1 LSIEADLLAKQGL
14 DAPDGRS
21 LFAYGCDEAARAQLA
36 HDLIIRLLAGS
47 DSQTTAARFVLWA
60 ADEIRVAHTPGHL
73 TWEWLFS
80 RIRRPSDPQL
90 GRILTERG
98 LVWWRRPVRRSES
111 GHRHFLYSLMAEGGL
126 PEAYLA
132 QAPLYRGTVLA
143 MLSEIEAEGSLAEI
157 AAERIAWRRVCS
169 LPQTF
174 RHQDTI
180 LLLSDLALALARLR
194 ARLPADLPT
203 QAAEAWLDQQIH
215 GWRDHLPLR
224 FSVGALEALIRPAL
238 RAVRGEAPRAAGPLC
253 RRELRRRADGTGW
266 AAYAVVSNG
275 AQLPARFL
283 LGIDTTLRLRFLAL
297 GSDNGPPAAFLGVPE
312 GGGWRL
318 ARTGAASE
326 TALRLDPEQ
335 PLVLAAHSDGRPVGD
350 AVADAGLPP
359 PAIAPSFWR
368 ALDPQEPSPSRLE
381 PLSGRARTSAARL
394 WLLTDANA
402 RPIVG
407 DELTLGEP
415 EPAPGGRLWPVTGC
429 GTIILNGQR
438 MPVVTRAD
446 SEAQAHR
453 LHLLGRH
460 LPGWR
465 CEDGQIPFLGQ
476 PEAWGAEG
484 DAPLRRLTT
493 GVVLQAIQRRL
504 GGQLAAWRRDEVMVA
519 RSMFVALPQG
529 VRIEMAEVAAG
540 IVRLRAAGLS
550 TSWHLR
556 LRAAEA
562 TAETAVGA
570 GGDAE
575 FSLQVAGEAPA
586 SLQLRVSDP
595 ASGAR
600 LVLVAAWPARRGMI
614 VAPEGARLV
623 REQGMAVGGLG
634 GWRGVA
640 PPGKPGT
647 LLLRCGGA
655 GLEVGVQISGEV
667 RLAAAEPLAR
677 LMLALDGFDAEI
689 RLNLVV
695 DGTES
700 PRLMLRRYDNGAK
713 VDKGVFVADGHVW
726 RLHAVPLDPFGAA
739 RRAEG
744 VEGSFDLA
752 AWLGDTP
759 ALWLVQARAAS
770 GSVARPAVWSVNPL
784 PFSTRDA
791 RIAGYAEDWRRLL
804 DTPASPEWDVR
815 WQLIRAAHDGGDAG
829 VLDQVQALGE
839 VPAAAVVLLFRVPEA
854 DLGSALALEGE
865 APIWWPAVPVP
876 AWTAAVA
883 ARQARG
889 RESLRAAGFDANEMA
904 EMANATL
911 GQRAGAILALRPELR
926 GHLGAAFASTDVV
939 PVALSDYLPGGAL
952 PLAMPNAASCFR
964 DLMQEAARR
973 DTMPP
978 EGTAGLPAARLSR
991 ATGLPDHL
999 RALLDAPLVA
1009 AEIATGLIAHPDL
1022 TTLIRLIA
1030 LRQADPIWFDAAL
1043 PAAVQLYLEEART

>member
-1 LSIEADLLAKQGL
+1 MSIEADLLARHCL
-14 DAPDGRS
+14 DTADGRP
-21 LFAYGCDEAARAQLA
+21 LFAYACDEPSRARLA
-36 HDLIIRLLAGS
+36 HDLMIRLIAGS
-47 DSQTTAARFVLWA
+47 DNQITAARFVLWA

-73 TWEWLFS
+73 TWEWLFG
-80 RIRRPSDPQL
+80 RLRRPSDPQL
-90 GRILTERG
+90 GRILAERG
-98 LVWWRRPVRRSES
+98 LAWWHRSVRQSES
-111 GHRHFLYSLMAEGGL
+111 GHQYYLYSLMAEGGL

-157 AAERIAWRRVCS
+157 AAERIAWRRAGS
-169 LPQTF
+169 LPQMF
-174 RHQDTI
+174 RHQDTV

-194 ARLPADLPT
+194 ARLPADLPA
-203 QAAEAWLDQQIH
+203 QAAEAWLDQQVE

-238 RAVRGEAPRAAGPLC
+238 QAVRGEAPRAAGPLC

-266 AAYAVVSNG
+266 APYAVVSSG

-283 LGIDTTLRLRFLAL
+283 PGVDTTLRLRFLVL
-297 GSDNGPPAAFLGVPE
+297 GSDDGPPAAFLGVPE
-312 GGGWRL
+312 SGGWRL
-318 ARTGAASE
+318 ARTGVASE
-326 TALRLDPEQ
+326 TALRLDLDQ
-335 PLVLAAHSDGRPVGD
+335 PLVLAAHADGRPVGE

-381 PLSGRARTSAARL
+381 PLTGRARTSAVRL
-394 WLLTDANA
+394 WLLTDGNA
-402 RPIVG
+402 RPTAG

-415 EPAPGGRLWPVTGC
+415 ENAPGGRLWPVTGS
-429 GTIILNGQR
+429 GTIILNGQPL
-438 MPVVTRAD
+438 PVVTGAD
-446 SEAQAHR
+446 SEAQAYR
-453 LHLLGRH
+453 LHLLGCH

-484 DAPLRRLTT
+484 DAPLRRLTN
-493 GVVLQAIQRRL
+493 GVVLQAIPRRL
-504 GGQLAAWRRDEVMVA
+504 GGQLAVWRHGDVMVA

-529 VRIEMAEVAAG
+529 ARIEAAEVAAG
-540 IVRLRAAGLS
+540 MVRLRATGLAAG
-550 TSWHLR
+550 WHLR
-556 LRAAEA
+556 LQAAEVA
-562 TAETAVGA
+562 AAMAVGA
-570 GGDAE
+570 GADAE
-575 FSLQVAGEAPA
+575 FTLQVAGEAPA

-595 ASGAR
+595 ASGAA
-600 LVLVAAWPARRGMI
+600 LVLVAPWPARRGMI

-623 REQGMAVGGLG
+623 REQAIAVGGLG

-640 PPGKPGT
+640 PPGQPGT
-647 LLLRCGGA
+647 LLLRCGG

-677 LMLALDGFDAEI
+677 LMLALGGFDAET

-695 DGTES
+695 GGTES
-700 PRLMLRRYDNGAK
+700 PRLMLRRYDNGAQ
-713 VDKGVFVADGHVW
+713 VDKGVFVADGHAW
-726 RLHAVPLDPFGAA
+726 RLHAVPLDPPGAT
-739 RRAEG
+739 RCAER
-744 VEGSFDLA
+744 VEGPFDLA
-752 AWLGDTP
+752 AWLGNTP

-770 GSVARPAVWSVNPL
+770 GSVARPAVWSLNPP

-804 DTPASPEWDVR
+804 GTPANPGWHMR

-829 VLDQVQALGE
+829 ALDQVQALGV

-854 DLGSALALEGE
+854 DLASALALEGE
-865 APIWWPAVPVP
+865 APIWWPVVPVA

-883 ARQARG
+883 ATQARG
-889 RESLRAAGFDANEMA
+889 RESLRAAGFEPNEMA
-904 EMANATL
+904 ELANTTL
-911 GQRAGAILALRPELR
+911 AQRAGAILALRPELR
-926 GHLGAAFASTDVV
+926 GHLGAAFASTGIV

-952 PLAMPNAASCFR
+952 PLAMPNAQNCLW

-991 ATGLPDHL
+991 ATTLPEHL

-1009 AEIATGLIAHPDL
+1009 AEIATGLIPHTDMS
-1022 TTLIRLIA
+1022 TLIRLIA

-1043 PAAVQLYLEEART
+1043 PAAVQLYLEESRT

>member
-1 LSIEADLLAKQGL
+1 LTIEADLLAKQGL
-14 DAPDGRS
+14 DTPDGRS
-21 LFAYGCDEAARAQLA
+21 LFAYGCDEAARARLA
-36 HDLIIRLLAGS
+36 HDLMIRLMAGA

-60 ADEIRVAHTPGHL
+60 ADEIRVAHTPGQL
-73 TWEWLFS
+73 TWEWLFG
-80 RIRRPSDPQL
+80 RLRRPSDPQF
-90 GRILTERG
+90 GRALAERG
-98 LVWWRRPVRRSES
+98 LAWWHRPVRQSES
-111 GHRHFLYSLMAEGGL
+111 GQRHYLYSLMAEGGL

-157 AAERIAWRRVCS
+157 AAERIAWRRAGS
-169 LPQTF
+169 LPQIF
-174 RHQDTI
+174 RHEDTI
-180 LLLSDLALALARLR
+180 LLLCGLALALARLR
-194 ARLPADLPT
+194 AQLPADLPT
-203 QAAEAWLDQQIH
+203 QAAEAWLDQQVH

-238 RAVRGEAPRAAGPLC
+238 QVARGEAPRAAGPLC
-253 RRELRRRADGTGW
+253 RRELRRRSDGTGW

-283 LGIDTTLRLRFLAL
+283 SGVETTLRLRFLAL
-297 GSDNGPPAAFLGVPE
+297 GSDNGPPATFLGVPE

-326 TALRLDPEQ
+326 TVLRLDPEQ
-335 PLVLAAHSDGRPVGD
+335 PLVLAAHADGRPVGE

-359 PAIAPSFWR
+359 TAIAPSFWR

-381 PLSGRARTSAARL
+381 PLTGRARTSAVRL
-394 WLLTDANA
+394 WLLTDGNA
-402 RPIVG
+402 RATAG
-407 DELTLGEP
+407 DELIFGEP
-415 EPAPGGRLWPVTGC
+415 EPAPGGRLWPVTGS
-429 GTIILNGQR
+429 GTIIVNGQPLPI
-438 MPVVTRAD
+438 MTGAD
-446 SEAQAHR
+446 SEAQPHR

-465 CEDGQIPFLGQ
+465 CENGQIPFLGQ

-484 DAPLRRLTT
+484 DAALRRLTT
-493 GVVLQAIQRRL
+493 GVVLQAIPRRL
-504 GGQLAAWRRDEVMVA
+504 GGQLAAWRREEVIVA

-529 VRIEMAEVAAG
+529 ARIEVAEIAAG
-540 IVRLRAAGLS
+540 MVRLRAAGLAS
-550 TSWHLR
+550 GWHLQ

-562 TAETAVGA
+562 AAATTVDA

-575 FSLQVAGEAPA
+575 FTLEIAGEAPT
-586 SLQLRVSDP
+586 SLQLRMSDP
-595 ASGAR
+595 TSGAT
-600 LVLVAAWPARRGMI
+600 LVLVAPWPARRGMI

-623 REQGMAVGGLG
+623 REQAMAVGGLG

-640 PPGKPGT
+640 PPGEPGT

-677 LMLALDGFDAEI
+677 LMLALGGFDAET

-695 DGTES
+695 GGMEG

-713 VDKGVFVADGHVW
+713 VDKGIFVADGHAW
-726 RLHAVPLDPFGAA
+726 RLHAVPIDPPGAA
-739 RRAEG
+739 RCAEG
-744 VEGSFDLA
+744 IEGGFDLA
-752 AWLGDTP
+752 GWLGETP

-770 GSVARPAVWSVNPL
+770 GSVARPAVWSINPP

-791 RIAGYAEDWRRLL
+791 RVADYREDWRRLL
-804 DTPASPEWDVR
+804 GTPANPDWDVR

-829 VLDQVQALGE
+829 ALDQVQALGE
-839 VPAAAVVLLFRVPEA
+839 VPAAAVVLLFQVPEA
-854 DLGSALALEGE
+854 DLASALALEGE
-865 APIWWPAVPVP
+865 APIWWPAVPVA

-883 ARQARG
+883 ATRGRG

-911 GQRAGAILALRPELR
+911 AQRAGAILALRPELR
-926 GHLGAAFASTDVV
+926 GHLGAAFASTDIV
-939 PVALSDYLPGGAL
+939 PVALSDYLPSGAL
-952 PLAMPNAASCFR
+952 PLAMPNAASCLW

-978 EGTAGLPAARLSR
+978 EGTAGLPSARLSR
-991 ATGLPDHL
+991 ASSLPKHL

-1009 AEIATGLIAHPDL
+1009 AEIATGVIPYPDM
-1022 TTLIRLIA
+1022 TTLIRLIT

-1043 PAAVQLYLEEART
+1043 PAAIQLYLEEART